1 MNTKIGRPEGTYYMM
16 RWDETWRA
24 LGSQILDE
32 MNQLDNENRVEWLAE
47 WRARSLPYAEFL
59 RILWRWAV
67 LPRES
72 ESASY
77 VADIVDLGLLTES
90 LTQHPME
97 TGWVIVERVLADL
110 LQRRS
115 RLLVDAYPTYE
126 SKGLEQAWNA
136 RRPDAADW
144 ETKLVIE
151 REGLEGLL
159 GRVVKYPLPQ
169 DIGTSLPSLWRVST
183 SLAAYWAGEDS
194 WSLMRL
200 ASRWQAMEP
209 TLNVSRGLVGWTV
222 EEAHGTRSL
231 HYGLYFRHKFNESL
245 SEVKRV
251 QTSASGH
258 LDFDDG
264 KVHTLLQSFA
274 AVSSSLKTDDF
285 RWYASQLLLESLSY
299 ADDSVLDFLS
309 RHVLGALDVMWL
321 SRAHRMANEERRLV
335 WSALGWGVAAFFAVG
350 YPGTPDSR
358 DVVREHHLAVE
369 EVWGAIDRGE
379 SEAAAGMA
387 QGLGVSV
394 RELWPLL
401 QEEASV
407 MGHPVVIRMVAAA
420 ERARCFAPPLA
431 DYRLLP
437 IVVRILARCRS
448 TIVGAV

>member
-1 MNTKIGRPEGTYYMM
+1 MM

-24 LGSQILDE
+24 LGSQILEE
-32 MNQLDNENRVEWLAE
+32 MNQLDNKNRIEWLAE

-77 VADIVDLGLLTES
+77 VVDIVDLGLLTES

-97 TGWVIVERVLADL
+97 TGWVIVDRVLADL

-115 RLLVDAYPTYE
+115 RLLVDAYPTHE
-126 SKGLEQAWNA
+126 SKGLQQAWST
-136 RRPDAADW
+136 RRPDVADW
-144 ETKLVIE
+144 ETKLVME

-159 GRVVKYPLPQ
+159 DRVIQYPLPQ
-169 DIGTSLPSLWRVST
+169 DIGTSLPSLWRVSM
-183 SLAAYWAGEDS
+183 SLASYWAGEDS

-209 TLNVSRGLVGWTV
+209 TPDASRGLVGWTV
-222 EEAHGTRSL
+222 EEASGARSL
-231 HYGLYFRHKFNESL
+231 DYGRYFRDKFNESVAG
-245 SEVKRV
+245 VKRV
-251 QTSASGH
+251 QASPPAH
-258 LDFDDG
+258 PDFDDG

-274 AVSSSLKTDDF
+274 AVSSSIKTENF
-285 RWYASQLLLESLSY
+285 RWYASQLLLESLSHPDNR
-299 ADDSVLDFLS
+299 ALDFLS
-309 RHVLGALDVMWL
+309 WHVLGALDVMWL
-321 SRAHRMANEERRLV
+321 SRAHRAANEERRLV
-335 WSALGWGVAAFFAVG
+335 WSALGWGMAAFFAVG
-350 YPGTPDSR
+350 HPGTPDSG
-358 DVVREHHLAVE
+358 DTVKEDHLAVE

-379 SEAAAGMA
+379 SEVAARMA
-387 QGLGVSV
+387 QGLGESV
-394 RELWPLL
+394 YELWPLL
-401 QEEASV
+401 QEESSV
-407 MGHPVVIRMVAAA
+407 MGQSVGIRMVAAA

-437 IVVRILARCRS
+437 MVVRILTRCRA